1 MRLVLFVRAGL
12 YEPHDG
18 HRFLPPVVVR
28 SHPVYALFAG
38 LALVTLVIGCGEPAS
53 PETRATETLTALHG
67 TRPPGPREMAETAI
81 ALGTFTGID
90 REISVALT
98 AEAFL
103 PIATPMPGNV
113 ATHVA
118 ENENR

>member
-1 MRLVLFVRAGL
+1 MRS
-12 YEPHDG
+12 Y
-18 HRFLPPVVVR
+18 
-28 SHPVYALFAG
+28 PVYALLAG
-38 LALVTLVIGCGEPAS
+38 LALTTLVSACGEGAS

-67 TRPPGPREMAETAI
+67 TRPPGPREIAETAI

-90 REISVALT
+90 REISVSLT

-103 PIATPMPGNV
+103 PIATPAPGNV